1 MSAKDAIFDVD
12 LTERFLDAKATPE
25 EQERLGRA
33 FAEYYP
39 AENSLPQEIDDRV
52 RYIADQ
58 LDPPAIRMWFR
69 HYPGLPR
76 FITSLYELID
86 LIEMFEE
93 DDWTVDNIRTIDV
106 PEQLQYEWNKNTE
119 LAGLAMMKSS
129 LDGALNHRRF
139 PYAGWLADEVLQLL
153 LRACDGPRGS
163 KRRRNG
169 FRKDLT
175 VTLTALRENATLA
188 GISFS
193 AELPEDW

>member
-1 MSAKDAIFDVD
+1 VSAKDTIFDVA
-12 LTERFLDAKATPE
+12 LTERFLDAGATPE

-39 AENSLPQEIDDRV
+39 AGNPLPQEIDDRV
-52 RYIADQ
+52 RYIAGQ
-58 LDPPAIRMWFR
+58 LNPQEIKVWFR
-69 HYPGLPR
+69 RYPGLPR

-106 PEQLQYEWNKNTE
+106 PEQLRYEWNKNTD
-119 LAGLAMMKSS
+119 LAGLAMMESS
-129 LDGALNHRRF
+129 LEDALGHRRF
-139 PYAGWLADEVLQLL
+139 PYAGWLADEILQLL

-175 VTLTALRENATLA
+175 EALTALRENATRA

-193 AELPEDW
+193 SALPEDW